1 MRLGVPM
8 ELYPGRALE
17 RAMKVQEVIL
27 RAIGGQINWMQ
38 AAEIIGLS
46 DRTMRRWRV
55 RYEEHGYDGLFDRRL
70 KRPSPRRVP
79 LKVVE
84 EVLRL
89 YRERYF
95 DFNVR
100 HFHEKLR
107 SQHGIQLSY
116 TWVKLALQTAGLVKR
131 RIKRGRHH
139 RRRER
144 RPLSGMMLHIDG
156 SKHAWVG
163 PEQGQQDLITLM
175 DDATSRVYYAQLV
188 EEESTASVMAALR
201 EVVQKK
207 GVFCSLYS
215 DRASHFV
222 FTPTAGGRPDPSV
235 KTQVGRAL
243 EQLGIE
249 LIPANSPQARGRCE
263 RALRHIPGA
272 VAAGTEAAWHQLDGS
287 GQPVLARDLRGRA
300 QPTVRGIGSSKR
312 HGFRPLPRRRV
323 GENLLL
329 PGATHRRQR
338 QHRRPRQAAPPDPA
352 SEVPLQ
358 PGPLPSARLPPS
370 GSDSQRLLRPPSA
383 RPVRRFRRP
392 AGQGRPTNEKN
403 CVRRGPSLWKRWKS
417 AHADF
422 HFPTAL
428 RLLGL
433 KKTGQIT
440 CYENRSS

>member
-1 MRLGVPM
+1 MSGLGSWFWMGFHAAGPM

-27 RAIGGQINWMQ
+27 RAIGGQISWMQ
-38 AAEIIGLS
+38 AAEILGYS

-55 RYEEHGYDGLFDRRL
+55 RYEHRGYDGLFDRRL

-107 SQHGIQLSY
+107 GQHGIQLSY
-116 TWVKLALQTAGLVKR
+116 TWVKLALQMAGLVER
-131 RIKRGRHH
+131 RTKRGRHH

-144 RPLSGMMLHIDG
+144 RPLPGMMLHIDG
-156 SKHAWVG
+156 SKHAWLG

-188 EEESTASVMAALR
+188 EEESTASVMGALR
-201 EVVQKK
+201 EVVRKK

-222 FTPTAGGRPDPSV
+222 FTPTSGGGPDRTV

-263 RALRHIPGA
+263 RLYGTFQGRLPQELRLREI
-272 VAAGTEAAWHQLDGS
+272 GTMEAANRFLRETYIREHNRLFAVSAPQGGTAFVPYNGGELEKIFSCQEERIVGNDNTI
-287 GQPVLARDLRGRA
+287 VLARLRL
-300 QPTVRGIGSSKR
+300 QI
-312 HGFRPLPRRRV
+312 
-323 GENLLL
+323 
-329 PGATHRRQR
+329 
-338 QHRRPRQAAPPDPA
+338 PP
-352 SEVPLQ
+352 Q
-358 PGPLPSARLPPS
+358 
-370 GSDSQRLLRPPSA
+370 
-383 RPVRRFRRP
+383 RFRFSLARCRVLVCRHLD
-392 AGQGRPTNEKN
+392 ATLSIYY
-403 CVRRGPSLWKRWKS
+403 GP
-417 AHADF
+417 H
-422 HFPTAL
+422 
-428 RLLGL
+428 LLGRYNASGTL
-433 KKTGQIT
+433 LGGAAQRTKKIA
-440 CYENRSS
+440 

>member
-1 MRLGVPM
+1 
-8 ELYPGRALE
+8 
-17 RAMKVQEVIL
+17 MKVQEVIL
-27 RAIGGQINWMQ
+27 RAIGGQISWMQ
-38 AAEIIGLS
+38 AAEILGYS

-55 RYEEHGYDGLFDRRL
+55 RYEHRGYDGLFDRRL

-107 SQHGIQLSY
+107 GQHGIQLSY
-116 TWVKLALQTAGLVKR
+116 TWVKLALQMAGLVER
-131 RIKRGRHH
+131 RTKRGRHH

-144 RPLSGMMLHIDG
+144 RPLPGMMLHIDG
-156 SKHAWVG
+156 SKHAWLG

-188 EEESTASVMAALR
+188 EEESTASVMGALR
-201 EVVQKK
+201 EVVRKK

-222 FTPTAGGRPDPSV
+222 FTPTSGGGPDRTV

-263 RALRHIPGA
+263 RLYGTFQGRLPQELRLREI
-272 VAAGTEAAWHQLDGS
+272 GTMEAANRFLRETYIREHNRLFAVSAPQGGTAFVPYNGGELEKIFSCQEERIVGNDNTI
-287 GQPVLARDLRGRA
+287 VLARLRL
-300 QPTVRGIGSSKR
+300 QI
-312 HGFRPLPRRRV
+312 
-323 GENLLL
+323 
-329 PGATHRRQR
+329 
-338 QHRRPRQAAPPDPA
+338 PP
-352 SEVPLQ
+352 Q
-358 PGPLPSARLPPS
+358 
-370 GSDSQRLLRPPSA
+370 
-383 RPVRRFRRP
+383 RFRFSLARCRVLVCRHLD
-392 AGQGRPTNEKN
+392 ATLSIYY
-403 CVRRGPSLWKRWKS
+403 GP
-417 AHADF
+417 H
-422 HFPTAL
+422 
-428 RLLGL
+428 LLGRYNASGTL
-433 KKTGQIT
+433 LGGAAQRTKKIA
-440 CYENRSS
+440 